1 MGMLTLRVSQ
11 AFAWA
16 SGAYQ
21 KKKLSSCGTITYKQ
35 RITENQIGGN
45 ECSYKCDNE
54 STTTLKQKFDEP
66 AKIQMRFCTEILI
79 SNPRNGS
86 LIQHVLLL

>member
-54 STTTLKQKFDEP
+54 STTTLKQNLMSQQRYKCDF
-66 AKIQMRFCTEILI
+66 
-79 SNPRNGS
+79 
-86 LIQHVLLL
+86 VLRYLSATQEMDR